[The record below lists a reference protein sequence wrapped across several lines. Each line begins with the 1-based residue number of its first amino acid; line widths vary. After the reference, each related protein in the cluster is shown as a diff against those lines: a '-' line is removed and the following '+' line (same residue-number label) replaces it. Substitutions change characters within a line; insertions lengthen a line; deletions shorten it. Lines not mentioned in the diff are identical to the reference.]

1 MKSYCTKGYSQ
12 ALKKCLMTLLL
23 IIATV
28 TIVVAQEQPRAGKRH
43 FSPEEFQA
51 KQKSHITEK
60 AELTQEEAD
69 AFFPLFFE
77 LQKKKFEIERN
88 ARKGMFKK
96 RDERP
101 TDEECREYVNKMAE
115 SKIAIAKLEKEYTEK
130 YMKVIP
136 ACKIMEIQRAENMFQ
151 RHLMNEMMPRGP
163 RNGMK
168 KPQEKR

>member
-1 MKSYCTKGYSQ
+1 MKKIF
-12 ALKKCLMTLLL
+12 LL
-23 IIATV
+23 IVLILSTV
-28 TIVVAQEQPRAGKRH
+28 AVTAQENGERARKGR
-43 FSPEEFQA
+43 FSPEEFKA
-51 KQKSHITEK
+51 KQQEFITEK
-60 AELTQEEAD
+60 ANLTEAEAEL
-69 AFFPLFFE
+69 FFPLFFE
-77 LQKKKFEIERN
+77 LQKKKFEIEHN

-96 RDERP
+96 RNEKP
-101 TDEECREYVNKMAE
+101 TEDECREFVNKMAE
-115 SKIAIAKLEKEYTEK
+115 TKIAIAKLEKEYTEK

>member
-1 MKSYCTKGYSQ
+1 MKKIF
-12 ALKKCLMTLLL
+12 LL
-23 IIATV
+23 IVLILSTV
-28 TIVVAQEQPRAGKRH
+28 AVTAQENGERARKGR
-43 FSPEEFQA
+43 FSPEEFKA
-51 KQKSHITEK
+51 KQQEFITEK
-60 AELTQEEAD
+60 ANLTEAEAEL
-69 AFFPLFFE
+69 FFPLFFE

-96 RDERP
+96 RNEKP
-101 TDEECREYVNKMAE
+101 TEDECREFVNKMAE
-115 SKIAIAKLEKEYTEK
+115 TKIAIAKLEKEYTEK

-136 ACKIMEIQRAENMFQ
+136 ACKIMEIQRAENMCQ

>member
-1 MKSYCTKGYSQ
+1 MKKIF
-12 ALKKCLMTLLL
+12 LL
-23 IIATV
+23 IVLILSTV
-28 TIVVAQEQPRAGKRH
+28 AVTAQENGERAKKGR
-43 FSPEEFQA
+43 FSPEEFKA
-51 KQKSHITEK
+51 KQQKFITEK
-60 AELTQEEAD
+60 AKLTEAEAEL
-69 AFFPLFFE
+69 FFPLFFE

-96 RDERP
+96 RNERP